1 MTLLKDTHPELIDEW
16 SPKNT
21 INLNTLTTGSG
32 KKVIWAGKC
41 GHEWT
46 SAAYKRTQKS
56 PRGCP
61 YCSNKV
67 VLQGFNDLAT
77 THPGLAQ
84 EFSEDNP
91 MKATEIIAGTNKKL
105 LWVCPS
111 GHSYTAT
118 GNHRVVSSTGCPY
131 CSGRMA
137 FPGETDLATQSP
149 ELIKLWSD
157 KNTLDPST
165 ILPNSNKKAWW
176 VCSEGHEWEAQIN
189 SVSKGSRCPYCSG
202 RKSVVGL
209 TDLASLRPDLV
220 ASWSDKNI
228 ISPDE
233 VSVSSSYRATWICEK
248 GHEWDSYVY
257 NRSYGKDCPRCSVH
271 ISRPEDELAEFV
283 SSLGVTIIRNDR
295 KVISPKELDIF
306 VVDKN
311 IAIEFNGVYSHS
323 SKFKSDNTYHYKKW
337 KACHDLGIQLIT
349 VWEDEWLQKKDL
361 VKALI
366 THKLGLSTERKVP
379 ARKTKVSPISYES
392 CSVFLNKHHIQG
404 SASGTHY
411 LGLTYGDDLVAV
423 MVLKKSGD
431 SLVLERYATSCN
443 VVGGHSKLISW
454 VRKSLSFDKI
464 ITFADLCV
472 SDGSL
477 YEKTGWRFD
486 KELSPD
492 YKYLVN
498 RQRVHKFGYR
508 LTRFKNDPTL
518 EYVEGLTE
526 KDLAQLNGLFRVY
539 DCGKRRYVLDA

>member
-56 PRGCP
+56 SRGCP
-61 YCSNKV
+61 YCSNKA
-67 VLQGFNDLAT
+67 VLPGFNDLAT
-77 THPGLAQ
+77 THPELAK

-91 MKATEIIAGTNKKL
+91 MNSTEIIAGTNKKL

-118 GNHRVVSSTGCPY
+118 GNHRVVSNTGCPY

-149 ELIKLWSD
+149 DLVRMWSD

-165 ILPNSNKKAWW
+165 LLPNSNKKAWW
-176 VCSEGHEWEAQIN
+176 VCADGHEWEAQIN

-202 RKSVVGL
+202 RKSVVGS

-220 ASWSDKNI
+220 DSW
-228 ISPDE
+228 
-233 VSVSSSYRATWICEK
+233 
-248 GHEWDSYVY
+248 
-257 NRSYGKDCPRCSVH
+257 CSIH

-295 KVISPKELDIF
+295 KIISPKELDIF
-306 VVDKN
+306 AVDKN

-323 SKFKSDNTYHYKKW
+323 SKFKTDTKYHYKKW

-349 VWEDEWLQKKDL
+349 VWEDEWLQKKNL
-361 VKALI
+361 VKSLI
-366 THKLGLSTERKVP
+366 THKLGLSTERKIP
-379 ARKTKVSPISYES
+379 ARKTKVSSISYES

-411 LGLTYGDDLVAV
+411 LGLTYEDDLVAV
-423 MVLKKSGD
+423 MVLKKSRD
-431 SLVLERYATSCN
+431 SLVLERYATSCS
-443 VVGGHSKLISW
+443 VIGGHSKLISW
-454 VRKSLSFDKI
+454 VRKNLSFDRI
-464 ITFADLCV
+464 TTFADLCV

-486 KELSPD
+486 KELPPD

-526 KDLAQLNGLFRVY
+526 KDLAQLNGLLRVY